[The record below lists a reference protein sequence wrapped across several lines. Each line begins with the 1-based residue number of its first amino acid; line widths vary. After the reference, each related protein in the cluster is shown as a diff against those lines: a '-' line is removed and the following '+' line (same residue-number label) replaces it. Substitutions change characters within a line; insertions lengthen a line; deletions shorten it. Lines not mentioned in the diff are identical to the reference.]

1 MPGDDMNDRLAARQ
15 TELAAAIACG
25 AAVPPGFDPVRV
37 GLARQALL
45 HKRADFAARYWPLLA
60 TGLGRRWHE
69 VFTAWAA
76 TRPGNGPLRDGWDLA
91 RSLHAAGD
99 LPALGAR
106 ELAGREAGARYD
118 GRRPPVRR
126 RLPTVR
132 RVDGAIAVQARG
144 QIRVTYRRR

>member
-1 MPGDDMNDRLAARQ
+1 MNDRLAARQ

-45 HKRADFAARYWPLLA
+45 HKRADLAARYWPLLA
-60 TGLGRRWHE
+60 PGWVGGGTRSSPRGRRPGRATDRCA
-69 VFTAWAA
+69 TAGTWPAA
-76 TRPGNGPLRDGWDLA
+76 CTQQATCRLSA
-91 RSLHAAGD
+91 RE
-99 LPALGAR
+99 